1 MKIKEN
7 TKATG
12 AWNNISR
19 KQETFNTVKRE
30 TRTEEQPQSWWL
42 VDIEYSS
49 SKQREDNK
57 NWTASPRKLK
67 ENSKRKT
74 KVNMSNYSS
83 AEESKKFTGM

>member
-30 TRTEEQPQSWWL
+30 TQTEEQPQ
-42 VDIEYSS
+42 
-49 SKQREDNK
+49 N
-57 NWTASPRKLK
+57 
-67 ENSKRKT
+67 
-74 KVNMSNYSS
+74 
-83 AEESKKFTGM
+83 

>member
-1 MKIKEN
+1 
-7 TKATG
+7 
-12 AWNNISR
+12 
-19 KQETFNTVKRE
+19 
-30 TRTEEQPQSWWL
+30 L

>member
-30 TRTEEQPQSWWL
+30 TRTEEQPQS
-42 VDIEYSS
+42 
-49 SKQREDNK
+49 
-57 NWTASPRKLK
+57 
-67 ENSKRKT
+67 
-74 KVNMSNYSS
+74 
-83 AEESKKFTGM
+83 